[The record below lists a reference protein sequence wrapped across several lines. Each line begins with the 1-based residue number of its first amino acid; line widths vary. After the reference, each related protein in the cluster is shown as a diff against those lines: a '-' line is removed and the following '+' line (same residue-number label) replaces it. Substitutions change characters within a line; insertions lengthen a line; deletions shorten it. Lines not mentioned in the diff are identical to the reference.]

1 MIIKEKYIR
10 RCIQLAQ
17 NGIREAAPNPMVG
30 AVIVH
35 NNKVIGEGYHIRCGE
50 SHAEVNAIKSVKD
63 KELLKDSTIY
73 VSLEPCSHTGKT
85 PPCADLIIA
94 NKIPHVVIGC
104 QDPFSKVAGNGI
116 KRLKEHGIKVEV
128 GVLEQECL
136 ELIHRFCV
144 FHNKKR
150 PYIILKWAESAN
162 GFIDKKRTN
171 GKPVVLSTPLSSL
184 ITHKRR
190 SEVSS
195 ILVGTNTARLD
206 NPSLTTRG
214 WYGNS
219 PTRLIIDRRN
229 ELKLDLHVFDRSIPT
244 IVFTEVEAVS
254 KANLQYITLNFEENI
269 PMQICDILYA
279 QNIQSILIEGGAQTH
294 QSFINQNLWDEIQ
307 IEKTDK
313 VLSEGVLSAQLP
325 AGISATKKLH
335 FGSLYLTYT
344 NNNTQK

>member
-1 MIIKEKYIR
+1 MIDKEKYIR

-30 AVIVH
+30 AVIIH
-35 NNKVIGEGYHIRCGE
+35 DNRIIGEGYHIRCGE
-50 SHAEVNAIKSVKD
+50 SHAEVNAIKSVKN

-94 NKIPHVVIGC
+94 SQIPHVVIGC

-116 KRLKEHGIKVEV
+116 KRLREHGIKVEV
-128 GVLEQECL
+128 GILEKECL

-144 FHNKKR
+144 FHNQKR
-150 PYIILKWAESAN
+150 PYIILKWAESAD
-162 GFIDKKRTN
+162 GFIDKKRT
-171 GKPVVLSTPLSSL
+171 GGYPTILSSPLSGL

-214 WYGNS
+214 WYGKSPLRLVLDRENS
-219 PTRLIIDRRN
+219 LSP
-229 ELKLDLHVFDRSIPT
+229 KLHLFDQSIPT
-244 IVFTEVEAVS
+244 IVFTRTPKEC
-254 KANLQYITLNFEENI
+254 KNNLEYKPLDFNKSI
-269 PMQICDILYA
+269 PKQICDTLYTKG
-279 QNIQSILIEGGAQTH
+279 IQSILIEGGAQLH
-294 QSFINQNLWDEIQ
+294 QSFIDSNLWDEIH
-307 IEKTDK
+307 IEKTSK
-313 VLSEGVLSAQLP
+313 ILTEGIKSAQLP
-325 AGISATKKLH
+325 AELNTTKELH
-335 FGSLYLTYT
+335 FNSTYLLYK
-344 NNNTQK
+344 NNKS